1 MPTTPA
7 TSPAQGDLRLLDAP
21 VARDLLGRA
30 IPARMAYIDR
40 AGEPRI
46 VPTWFH
52 WTGEEVVMPTW
63 RSGPHIR
70 HPARRL
76 RDLAEHPKVAISIDT
91 EDQPP
96 VVLQIRG
103 RPRST
108 RSTAWRTSTAGPRG
122 GTSARRRPVSS
133 SPSST
138 GFPSAWPA
146 SSCAPSG
153 WASSTSP
160 NACPGRSGAWSAPA
174 DGRRPRSPA
183 PLRRLSADRGRG
195 STIRDAETSAG
206 LLEGQPMTLTAT
218 GLPPSEIEG

>member
-52 WTGEEVVMPTW
+52 WTGDELVMPTW

-103 RPRST
+103 QATIDDVDGLAEEYR
-108 RSTAWRTSTAGPRG
+108 W
-122 GTSARRRPVSS
+122 SARRYLGEEAAGEFLAQFDGVPVGMARIVVRPEWV
-133 SPSST
+133 
-138 GFPSAWPA
+138 GLIDF
-146 SSCAPSG
+146 G
-153 WASSTSP
+153 ERL
-160 NACPGRSGAWSAPA
+160 PGPLGGVAGA
-174 DGRRPRSPA
+174 G
-183 PLRRLSADRGRG
+183 
-195 STIRDAETSAG
+195 
-206 LLEGQPMTLTAT
+206 
-218 GLPPSEIEG
+218 